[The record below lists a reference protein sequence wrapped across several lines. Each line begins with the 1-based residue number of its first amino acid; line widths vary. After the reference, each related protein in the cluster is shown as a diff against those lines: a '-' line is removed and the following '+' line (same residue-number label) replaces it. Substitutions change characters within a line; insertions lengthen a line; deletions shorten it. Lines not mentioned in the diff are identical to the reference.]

1 MYRKIYEYIVDIEI
15 REREDYHEHIEKFI
29 EEYENGIETYEQIG
43 EKLSK
48 LLKETRKFEELED
61 MENFLWEK
69 VYSDKKE
76 SDK

>member
-15 REREDYHEHIEKFI
+15 KERENYHEHIEKFI

-69 VYSDKKE
+69 VYNKKE
-76 SDK
+76 SE

>member
-1 MYRKIYEYIVDIEI
+1 MYKKIYEYIVDIEI
-15 REREDYHEHIEKFI
+15 KEREDYHKHMENFI

-48 LLKETRKFEELED
+48 LLEETRKFEELED

-69 VYSDKKE
+69 VYNKKE
-76 SDK
+76 GE

>member
-15 REREDYHEHIEKFI
+15 REREDYHEHIGNFI
-29 EEYENGIETYEQIG
+29 EEYENGIETYKQIG

-48 LLKETRKFEELED
+48 LLEETRKFEELED

-69 VYSDKKE
+69 VYNKKE
-76 SDK
+76 SE